1 MTTAAPDTLT
11 RTLYLLDDNDDFRAT
26 AKWWLSGAGYHVI
39 DFQDAQT
46 AIDALKAL
54 DADAIAH
61 ACLLLDVRM
70 PTMTGLQVHDVL
82 IEAGITG
89 AQAQPS
95 LPIVYMT
102 GHGDVPLAVQAMEKW
117 AITFLEKPFQDSALE
132 SALAR
137 AFEIASQQ
145 QQALR
150 AAPVAPPVAAPLA
163 SDAPPCAEY
172 LRRRTSLSPREQQVM
187 QGVVEGKI
195 SKTIA
200 RELDIST
207 KTVELHRSRVMA
219 KMRAESVV
227 HLTRMA
233 LHQRVLD

>member
-1 MTTAAPDTLT
+1 MNVQTTGPAG
-11 RTLYLLDDNDDFRAT
+11 RTLYMLDDNADFCAT
-26 AKWWLSGAGYHVI
+26 AKWWLAGAGYEVI
-39 DFQDAQT
+39 DFQDAHL
-46 AIDALKAL
+46 AIEALKGL
-54 DADAIAH
+54 DARAIGR

-70 PTMTGLQVHDVL
+70 PSMTGLQVHDVL
-82 IEAGITG
+82 IEKGITG
-89 AQAQPS
+89 ARAQPS

-102 GHGDVPLAVQAMEKW
+102 GHGDVPLAVQAMEKG

-219 KMRAESVV
+219 KMQADSVV

-233 LHQRVLD
+233 LGRRVL

>member
-1 MTTAAPDTLT
+1 MSTDLSTP

-26 AKWWLSGAGYHVI
+26 AKWWLSGAGYDVI
-39 DFQDAQT
+39 DFGDAQA
-46 AIDALKAL
+46 AIDALAAL
-54 DADAIAH
+54 DAAALTR

-70 PTMTGLQVHDVL
+70 PSMTGLQVHDVL
-82 IEAGITG
+82 IEKGITG
-89 AQAQPS
+89 ARARPS

-102 GHGDVPLAVQAMEKW
+102 GHGDVPLAVQAMEKG
-117 AITFLEKPFQDSALE
+117 AITFLEKPFEDSALE

-137 AFEIASQQ
+137 AFEAGAQSQHAKADSAADDVPCPEYQ
-145 QQALR
+145 RR
-150 AAPVAPPVAAPLA
+150 AA
-163 SDAPPCAEY
+163 
-172 LRRRTSLSPREQQVM
+172 SLSPREQQVM

-195 SKTIA
+195 SKIIA

-219 KMRAESVV
+219 KMQADSVV

-233 LHQRVLD
+233 LSQRAE